1 MIKIS
6 YRKKWSNDGT
16 FYNQTITIDK
26 KTAILFNNFIFKIL
40 NKDREEIQKNHII
53 TGEQI
58 MRECYLKR
66 LASGANYT
74 HLTTLDYFMKF
85 YLQAIY
91 KAQKKD
97 KTYKRILN
105 RNTIIFVK

>member
-1 MIKIS
+1 MKVS
-6 YRKKWSNDGT
+6 YRKNWSKDGT

-26 KTAILFNNFIFKIL
+26 KTAILFNNFMFKIL

-66 LASGANYT
+66 LALGANYT
-74 HLTTLDYFMKF
+74 HLTTLEYFMSF
-85 YLQAIY
+85 YLKTIY
-91 KAQKKD
+91 KAPKKD
-97 KTYKRILN
+97 KDFERILN

>member
-1 MIKIS
+1 MKVS
-6 YRKKWSNDGT
+6 YRKNWSKDGT

-26 KTAILFNNFIFKIL
+26 KTAVLFNNFMFKIL

-74 HLTTLDYFMKF
+74 HLTTLNYFMSF
-85 YLQAIY
+85 YLKTIY
-91 KAQKKD
+91 EPPKKD
-97 KTYKRILN
+97 KDFERILN

>member
-26 KTAILFNNFIFKIL
+26 KTAILFNNFMFKIL
-40 NKDREEIQKNHII
+40 NKDKEEIQRNHII
-53 TGEQI
+53 TNEQI

-66 LASGANYT
+66 LALGANYT
-74 HLTTLDYFMKF
+74 YLTTLEYFMSF
-85 YLQAIY
+85 YLKNIY
-91 KAQKKD
+91 KPSKKD
-97 KTYKRILN
+97 KTFKRILN
-105 RNTIIFVK
+105 RNTIFFVK